1 VILVDRELRRR
12 QAEGRPVTFAMV
24 GAGFQGRGIANN
36 AINSTPGL
44 HLAAIANR
52 NLETARRAYV
62 EAGVDEVTVVED
74 VGDLEDVVARGGR
87 AITDDPMLVC
97 RAEGIEAVVEV
108 TGTVEYAAR
117 AVLEAINHGKHAIV
131 MNAEVD
137 GTLGPILKVYADRA
151 GVVYTASDGDQPGVQ
166 GNLYRFVRGLGVT
179 PLVMGNNKG
188 LQDPYRNPT
197 TQEAFA
203 RKWGQNP
210 HMVTSFADGTKMA
223 FEQTTVANAFNLSI
237 LERGMTGMEHKGHFD
252 ELTQRYDVEQLKR
265 LGGIVDYTVGASPSP
280 GVYCLGAHDDPKQ
293 RHYLNLYKLG
303 EGPLYSFYVPY
314 HLCHFETPFTVARA
328 VLYADHALTPAGASK
343 LEVLTTA
350 KIDLRAGQV
359 IDQLGGYM
367 TYGQAET
374 ADVFDAEGLL
384 PIGVAEGCRLKREVA
399 RDGVLTYA
407 DVDLPPGRLHD
418 ELRDEQARHF
428 GRGGAPVGRAA

>member
-1 VILVDRELRRR
+1 VIIVDRELQRRE
-12 QAEGRPVTFAMV
+12 AEHDPVRFAMV
-24 GAGFQGRGIANN
+24 GAGFQGRGIANTTL
-36 AINSTPGL
+36 NSAPGL
-44 HLAAIANR
+44 DLVAIANR
-52 NLETARRAYV
+52 HVETARRAYA
-62 EAGVDEVTVVED
+62 EAGIEDVTVVED
-74 VGDLEDVVARGGR
+74 VGELEEVVARGGH
-87 AITDDPMLVC
+87 AVTDDAMLVC

-108 TGTVEYAAR
+108 TGTVEYAAG
-117 AVLEAINHGKHAIV
+117 AIVEAIDHGKHVIV

-137 GTLGPILKVYADRA
+137 GTLGPILKVRADRA

-166 GNLYRFVRGLGVT
+166 GNLYRFVKGLGVT

-197 TQEAFA
+197 TQAAFA
-203 RKWGQNP
+203 QKWGQKP

-237 LERGMTGMEHKGHFD
+237 LRRGMTGMAHEGHFD
-252 ELTQRYDVEQLKR
+252 ELTRRYDIEELER
-265 LGGIVDYTVGASPSP
+265 LGGVVDYTVGASPSP
-280 GVYCLGAHDDPKQ
+280 GVYCLGAHHDPKQ

-303 EGPLYSFYVPY
+303 EGPLYCFYVPY

-328 VLYADHALTPAGASK
+328 VLHSDVALTPAGAPR

-350 KIDLRAGQV
+350 KIDLRAGEV

-374 ADVFDAEGLL
+374 AAVREDERLL
-384 PIGVAEGCRLKREVA
+384 PIGVAEGCRLLRDVPRDAVLAYDDVEV
-399 RDGVLTYA
+399 
-407 DVDLPPGRLHD
+407 PPGRLHD
-418 ELRDEQARHF
+418 RLREEQARHF
-428 GRGGAPVGRAA
+428 ARAAVLGA